1 MEDFEDWGYYLL
13 KRVRDPQQL
22 VLLLL
27 QLELS
32 CSYCV
37 RALIRRRLVVACQL
51 WHCCHLCCCSHDS
64 MTSLPVVS
72 DVQRETSANWG
83 SPKAK
88 AFQCS
93 LSLYVCVCGCVCP
106 RAEIALPF
114 VSVYLFTCSHV
125 RVFIM
130 YLHIHTHV

>member
-83 SPKAK
+83 SPKAT

-93 LSLYVCVCGCVCP
+93 LSLYVCVCVCP